1 MESRQR
7 IMRNWING
15 AMATC
20 GFELKRSFTFQRTA
34 VSIVLA
40 LFPPLMVGLM
50 IGATQVAN
58 AAIQTD
64 QEIQERAVHHA
75 IETIQIVQG
84 FAPFAIVFLVSLVC
98 LLSLLLWATPNVYS
112 ELEGKS
118 WAFIASRPGGRVSI
132 YLGKFLLS
140 VIVSFAISLVALSL
154 SVLVAHQLLTL
165 PDPQRLWLSLTGIY
179 LLACLVYGAI
189 FSMLGTLFYKRA
201 MVVAAGY
208 LIGSEVFLATIPAV
222 IGKLTMRF
230 HLQELGIRWIG
241 FFLPFDS
248 EREYALLYGP
258 QWPTWANLLVLI
270 GTGCATLLIGGLVIV
285 NRQYITS
292 DES

>member
-1 MESRQR
+1 
-7 IMRNWING
+7 MRNWING
-15 AMATC
+15 AIATC
-20 GFELKRSFTFQRTA
+20 GFELKRSFTLQRTA
-34 VSIVLA
+34 VSVVLA

-50 IGATQVAN
+50 IGATQMAN
-58 AAIQTD
+58 AAAQTNR
-64 QEIQERAVHHA
+64 EIARRTAHHA

-118 WAFIASRPGGRVSI
+118 WGFVASRPGGRVSI
-132 YLGKFLLS
+132 YLGKFLAS

-154 SVLVAHQLLTL
+154 SVLVADRLLTL
-165 PDPQRLWLSLTGIY
+165 PDPQRLWLSLTAIY
-179 LLACLVYGAI
+179 LLACFIYGAI
-189 FSMLGTLFYKRA
+189 FSMLGTLFYKRS

-208 LIGSEVFLATIPAV
+208 LIGSEVFLAMIPAV

-230 HLQELGIRWIG
+230 HLQELGIRWVG

-248 EREYALLYGP
+248 EQEYAMLYGP
-258 QWPTWANLLVLI
+258 PWPTWANLLILI
-270 GTGCATLLIGGLVIV
+270 GTGCAALIIGGLVIV

-292 DES
+292 DET

>member
-1 MESRQR
+1 
-7 IMRNWING
+7 MRNWING
-15 AMATC
+15 AIATC

-34 VSIVLA
+34 VSVVLA

-58 AAIQTD
+58 AAVQTNL
-64 QEIQERAVHHA
+64 AVAEGATHQA

-98 LLSLLLWATPNVYS
+98 MLSLLLWATPNVYA

-118 WAFIASRPGGRVSI
+118 WGFVASRPGGRVSI
-132 YLGKFLLS
+132 YLGKFLAS

-154 SVLVAHQLLTL
+154 SVLVADRLLTL
-165 PDPQRLWLSLTGIY
+165 PDPQRLWLSLTAIY
-179 LLACLVYGAI
+179 LLACLIYGAI
-189 FSMLGTLFYKRA
+189 FSMLGTLFYKRT

-248 EREYALLYGP
+248 EQEYTMLYGSP
-258 QWPTWANLLVLI
+258 WPTWANLLVLI
-270 GTGCATLLIGGLVIV
+270 GTGCAALIIGGLVIV

-292 DES
+292 DET